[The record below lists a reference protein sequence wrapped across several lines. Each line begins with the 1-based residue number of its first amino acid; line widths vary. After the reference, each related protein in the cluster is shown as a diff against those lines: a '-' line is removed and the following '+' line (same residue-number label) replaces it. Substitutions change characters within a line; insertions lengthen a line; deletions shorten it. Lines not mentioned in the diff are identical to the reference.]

1 MLNFNPHKFKVMR
14 KILILLFFVPT
25 FVMAQQKT
33 YMPDDAFE
41 MHIETRDTT
50 GGWCLLGSPASI
62 GDGIMNDSVYTDYL
76 DLMGVV
82 DISNMGVSDLRGIED
97 MDSLVYLYCDYNNLS
112 EIPLSP
118 YQRLNIEL
126 VHCAYNKIDSLDF
139 SGNTKLWELICNDND
154 LVYLNL
160 DSCDYLTTELNCDNN
175 DLTYLDI
182 SAVTQLWFFT
192 CENNLLTDLIVAGAH
207 IEEFHCS
214 NNQLTTLDVTGVTY
228 LYYLDCS
235 YNNLTTL
242 IKDQLIEELF
252 CNNNFLSGPI
262 DFVGSG
268 WLDASYNQFTEL
280 DFSFPSPGA
289 WNGYH
294 YIDVRYNN
302 LHTLSFSNIIDTML
316 ANNFNIPGYYFSS
329 VGNPDLHCITLDN
342 PPYFD
347 TVWTVANGS
356 IDSCVSFSTACSMET
371 EGCMD
376 STDTN
381 YNPFATIEDCS
392 CSNLVSN
399 AEQIINSNRYLI
411 SIVDILGRERKPTP
425 NVPLFY
431 RYDDGTVEKRIVIE

>member
-1 MLNFNPHKFKVMR
+1 MLNFKPHKFKVMR

-33 YMPDDAFE
+33 YVPDDAFE
-41 MHIETRDTT
+41 GFLE
-50 GGWCLLGSPASI
+50 GFPGI
-62 GDGIMNDSVYTDYL
+62 GVSDGVMNDSVFTANLNYYFGNV
-76 DLMGVV
+76 DLPGLG
-82 DISNMGVSDLRGIED
+82 ISDLKGIED
-97 MDSLVYLYCDYNNLS
+97 IDSLVYLYCDNNNLS
-112 EIPLSP
+112 EMPLSP
-118 YQRLNIEL
+118 YQRLN
-126 VHCAYNKIDSLDF
+126 VQVVNCAYNKIDSLDF

-207 IEEFHCS
+207 VEGIFCT
-214 NNQLTTLDVTGVTY
+214 NNQLTTLDLTGVTG
-228 LYYLDCS
+228 LDDLDCS

-242 IKDQLIEELF
+242 IKNQLIGDKVY

-268 WLDASYNQFTEL
+268 WVDASYNQFTEL

-289 WNGYH
+289 WNGYA
-294 YIDVRYNN
+294 YVDVRYNN
-302 LHTLSFSNIIDTML
+302 LHTLSFNNITDIFLPNNTN
-316 ANNFNIPGYYFSS
+316 ANGSYFSS
-329 VGNPDLHCITLDN
+329 VGNPDLHCISVDN
-342 PPYFD
+342 PPYSD
-347 TVWTVANGS
+347 SVWTVANGS
-356 IDSCVSFSTACSMET
+356 IDSCVSFSTACSMEI